1 MPPSG
6 GIFLP
11 PMKAFRFAQIVVP
24 ALLVGLWVVGSGSL
38 AAPATFLAT
47 DASSL
52 SAITVV
58 QLAAPLLSIVAL
70 MVLLAVA
77 VGWLSR
83 EGNPDTA
90 FSHRDLLKLLA
101 NWLCALWILLA
112 QNSHYFPH
120 SAWAWRMEPLR
131 MTAAA
136 HVVDAIAALWLLYC
150 VARRLIRMRLP
161 APQNGI
167 FSSLAL
173 LCMLGL
179 ACLALLSRDA
189 DVGASHNPRANLLV
203 IGLDSLRRDI
213 ALDTSAAP
221 STVSEL
227 RNQAF
232 VHANVVS
239 PLARTFPAWTTILTG
254 LPPTQ
259 SGVRDNLSPQNLAN
273 TNASLAHRLRAA
285 GYRTVYAT
293 DDTRFS
299 NIGPAFG
306 FDQIVG
312 PQPGLADF
320 LLGAIA
326 DQPLLNFAL
335 QIPHAEWLF
344 PSLVG
349 NRAVAHAYRPSRF
362 IRRVADALGT
372 ADDRPSAIFIHLCLA
387 HWPYRSA
394 ETPPGAGSDPDG
406 PYLQSVRELDTQLA
420 GLLAMLRKQGYL
432 TDNTLSVVLA
442 DHGEETE
449 PAARL
454 PKAVERVNTTLA
466 PPSQLG
472 GHGGSLLLNRQWQVF
487 LMFSGKTAL
496 GPVPAGRSAQL
507 ASLSDVAPTILG
519 LLDIPD
525 RQAAEH
531 PPLDVLSA
539 VTRHPQ
545 APDAPA
551 RTYVAMETGFRPKNF
566 DPLHPDENEALGI
579 ALRSYRIVPD
589 GRLEMRP
596 DTYEEMID
604 SKDFGV
610 TDGQNVLAVMSTKG
624 GSVLVEA
631 RPDTGWR
638 LFDTQTPV
646 KSSAPPLLLQS
657 ACAEREFRSRISA
670 WCAPDER

>member
-1 MPPSG
+1 
-6 GIFLP
+6 
-11 PMKAFRFAQIVVP
+11 MKAPHFAQITATAALVVVSI
-24 ALLVGLWVVGSGSL
+24 AGSGSL
-38 AAPATFLAT
+38 PVPAVLFAS

-52 SAITVV
+52 APATLL
-58 QLAAPLLSIVAL
+58 QLAAPLLSSIA
-70 MVLLAVA
+70 LAVLFA
-77 VGWLSR
+77 ALVGWLSQA
-83 EGNPDTA
+83 GNPDHT
-90 FSHRDLLKLLA
+90 FSHRSLLRLLA
-101 NWLCALWILLA
+101 TWLCALWLLLA
-112 QNSHYFPH
+112 LNSHCFPH
-120 SAWAWRMEPLR
+120 SIWTWRMEPLR
-131 MTAAA
+131 LTAAA
-136 HVVDAIAALWLLYC
+136 HLVDALAALWLLYC
-150 VARRLIRMRLP
+150 VARRLIRMRPL
-161 APQNGI
+161 ARKNRI
-167 FSSLAL
+167 LSSLAL

-179 ACLALLSRDA
+179 ACIALLSREA
-189 DVGASHNPRANLLV
+189 EVGATHAPRTNLLV

-213 ALDTSAAP
+213 ALDTSAVPA
-221 STVSEL
+221 TVATL
-227 RNQAF
+227 RHQAF
-232 VHANVVS
+232 VQANVVS

-259 SGVRDNLSPQNLAN
+259 SGVRDNLSPQDLAD
-273 TNASLAHRLRAA
+273 TGASLAHQLRNA

-306 FDQIVG
+306 FDQIIG

-349 NRAVAHAYRPSRF
+349 NRAIAHAYRPSRF
-362 IRRVADALGT
+362 IRRVADALGV

-394 ETPPGAGSDPDG
+394 ETLPGTGSGPDG

-454 PKAVERVNTTLA
+454 PKAIEHVNTTLA

-472 GHGGSLLLNRQWQVF
+472 GHGGSLLLDRQWQVF

-496 GPVPAGRSAQL
+496 GPVPAGRSEQL
-507 ASLSDVAPTILG
+507 ASLSDMAPTILG

-525 RQAAEH
+525 HQAAGYA
-531 PPLDVLSA
+531 PLDVLSA
-539 VTRHPQ
+539 VTHRPQ
-545 APDAPA
+545 APGASA

-579 ALRSYRIVPD
+579 ALRSYRVMPD

-596 DTYEEMID
+596 DTYAEMID
-604 SKDFGV
+604 GKDFGV
-610 TDGQNVLAVMSTKG
+610 TDGQNVLAVMRTKG

-638 LFDTQTPV
+638 LFDTQKPV
-646 KSSAPPLLLQS
+646 EASAAPLLLQS
-657 ACAEREFRSRISA
+657 ACAELEFRSRISA